1 MSLFSFRAEEDAELT
16 VRAFI
21 DPLDPNRISLDSDFQ
36 HKETIKTLLAVSWVP
51 GRKVWA
57 MPLTWSSCVNLRGTF
72 GDKLELD
79 ETIRSWATEERK
91 RRIDDTTFLREIDV
105 VDSIEAPTK
114 VVQVAAGVGKEI
126 GLFPHQV
133 AGAAFMATSESCGIF
148 DETGTGKS
156 AQTIAALRTMHRLG
170 KDVFPV
176 LVVAPATVKTAWQ
189 REFERWWPG
198 LTVVKLEGGVAQ
210 RRKILQSPAHVVIAN
225 WEQLYRHSRLSAY
238 GSMALKR
245 CTECGGQD
253 ESVTPLKCEVHPK
266 ELNQIQFQSIV
277 ADECHR
283 GISPQSKQTRALW
296 HLADKTTHR
305 FALTGTPI
313 QDNVDDLWSILRFIA
328 PKDFPSK
335 TKFIERY
342 AEFGYNSWGIMELRG
357 LNQENSAEFYKITET
372 YIRRMLKKV
381 VLPFLPPIVFETR
394 TVPMAGAQLKA
405 YKNMLEQ
412 SVAELN
418 DETLTAT
425 SPLVRAT
432 RLLQF
437 ASSYA
442 EIIDVPVTKTR
453 PTISSVKSEVDEY
466 LDIEEAVYAAEVAA
480 EIDIAEEDPDLVP
493 ALKLALPSNK
503 ISAFLDDLA
512 SGDFGDSS
520 LVIAAQS
527 RQLIDLLAEE
537 MTKKKY
543 EFGLVTGGQGQE
555 ERQAAIDAFQSKKIK
570 YILLTIAAGGV
581 GLTLTAADKLI
592 VLQQSWSS
600 TQMKQLHSRVHR
612 IGSQVHDSV
621 TVITYQ
627 SENSIEE
634 RQADALDGKFGRI
647 ETILRDRELL
657 RKFIV
662 DEPIVIEAEGEAVEE
677 G

>member
-1 MSLFSFRAEEDAELT
+1 MSLFSSRAEEDIELT

-21 DPLDPNRISLDSDFQ
+21 DPADPNRISLDSDFQ

-51 GRKVWA
+51 GRKLWV

-79 ETIRSWATEERK
+79 DTIRSWAAEERK
-91 RRIDDTTFLREIDV
+91 KRVDDSHFLREIDV

-114 VVQVAAGVGKEI
+114 IVQTAAGVGDEI

-225 WEQLYRHSRLSAY
+225 WEQLYRHSRLAAY
-238 GSMALKR
+238 GSMALRR
-245 CTECGGQD
+245 CSDCGGQD
-253 ESVTPLKCEVHPK
+253 ESITALKCEVHPK
-266 ELNQIQFQSIV
+266 ELNQIEFRTV
-277 ADECHR
+277 VGDEIHR
-283 GISPQSKQTRALW
+283 ACDPKSKQTRALW
-296 HLADKTTHR
+296 HLADKTVYR
-305 FALTGTPI
+305 FGLTGTPV

-342 AEFGYNSWGIMELRG
+342 AEYGYNSWGIMELHG
-357 LNQENSAEFYKITET
+357 LDPNNAEEFYKITAPLV
-372 YIRRMLKKV
+372 RRMLKKI
-381 VLPFLPPIVFETR
+381 VLPFLPPIMFETR
-394 TVPMAGAQLKA
+394 TVPMTGAQLKA
-405 YKNMLEQ
+405 YKTMLER
-412 SVAELN
+412 SIAELG

-425 SPLVRAT
+425 KPLVRAT

-442 EIIDVPVTKTR
+442 EMVSDAVDDPTTYSYSEASERAGEEHSATDVFDDNDDF
-453 PTISSVKSEVDEY
+453 SKS
-466 LDIEEAVYAAEVAA
+466 LR
-480 EIDIAEEDPDLVP
+480 
-493 ALKLALPSNK
+493 LALPSNK

-527 RQLIDLLAEE
+527 RQLVDLLAAE

-543 EFGLVTGGQGQE
+543 EFGLITGGQSQE
-555 ERQAAIDAFQSKKIK
+555 ERQIAIDDFQSGKIK
-570 YILLTIAAGGV
+570 YVLLTIAAGGV
-581 GLTLTAADKLI
+581 GLTLTAADKLV

-612 IGSQVHDSV
+612 IGSQIHDSV
-621 TVITYQ
+621 TVIVYQ

-634 RQADALDGKFGRI
+634 KQADALEGKFGRI

-657 RKFIV
+657 QKFLSDKPV
-662 DEPIVIEAEGEAVEE
+662 EAEPVDLDADEV
-677 G
+677 